1 MKRSLQYIIKIFKSA
16 CCKML
21 HINYPVFILKTDES
35 KKPYT

>member
-21 HINYPVFILKTDES
+21 HINYPVLKTDES